1 MNKQDII
8 DKHKK
13 IVDEHLDNF
22 HPPFHSSESLA
33 DKINKAKPGDT
44 IIHQC
49 RFYKNMQVD
58 PGYHPKPTI
67 PLGNIPEL
75 KIIELLKDI
84 ESILFWASAII
95 IGLLLA
101 IIALP

>member
-13 IVDEHLDNF
+13 IVDEHFDNF
-22 HPPFHSSESLA
+22 HPPFHSSEYTDWS
-33 DKINKAKPGDT
+33 KSPN
-44 IIHQC
+44 
-49 RFYKNMQVD
+49 
-58 PGYHPKPTI
+58 I

-84 ESILFWASAII
+84 KFFLFII
-95 IGLLLA
+95 IGLLG
-101 IIALP
+101 IIASAVLTPLI